1 MKDFDF
7 TPQPKKKKPA
17 YKKSKFYKCTNKKCR
32 ALIAEKLHPQ
42 YQTCPF
48 CGKTEW
54 IKLA

>member
-7 TPQPKKKKPA
+7 TQQPKKKKPA

-32 ALIAEKLHPQ
+32 ALIAEKLHPK

-54 IKLA
+54 IKLP